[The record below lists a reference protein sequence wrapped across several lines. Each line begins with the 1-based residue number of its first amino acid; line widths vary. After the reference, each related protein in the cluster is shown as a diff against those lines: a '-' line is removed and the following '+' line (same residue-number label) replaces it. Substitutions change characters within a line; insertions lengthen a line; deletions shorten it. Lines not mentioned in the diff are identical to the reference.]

1 MKYTLKEFITEQLQ
15 EMGIENKD
23 GRYLTS
29 EEIIDQYDELV
40 KSLDKEELAELI
52 IDFTELEYEQS
63 K

>member
-15 EMGIENKD
+15 EMGIENED

-40 KSLDKEELAELI
+40 KSLDKEELSELI

>member
-23 GRYLTS
+23 GRYLTA
-29 EEIIDQYDELV
+29 EEIIDQYDELI
-40 KSLDKEELAELI
+40 KSLDKEELSELI
-52 IDFTELEYEQS
+52 IDFTELEYEQN